1 MQEESDRSG
10 PSSGPSGGC
19 WEGSGAA
26 RGPGRAGLGWVL
38 TGQRPVLVV
47 QGLGQVLNSEI
58 MLVT

>member
-1 MQEESDRSG
+1 MRQVRPCCWALRPAE
-10 PSSGPSGGC
+10 GG
-19 WEGSGAA
+19 GG
-26 RGPGRAGLGWVL
+26 RGWAGLVL